1 MKPIIYFR
9 ISIFILLLSIS
20 YTVFAKKKIIR
31 YKNFEREYK
40 KNSNLKT
47 LSKHFNLRYILLLDT
62 TYKKE
67 FFRYD
72 AELKKDYAS
81 SSAGLKKQKGRVV
94 FSTKLKNISRVF
106 NSKRLKKRI
115 IGLNCGKCK
124 IKHPIYIKG
133 NTAIVKIIG
142 DDFSG
147 VYYFYLEN
155 GKMKQKVLSLCVI
168 SALPGVVIK

>member
-20 YTVFAKKKIIR
+20 YTVSAKKKIVR
-31 YKNFEREYK
+31 YKDFEIAYK

-47 LSKHFNLRYILLLDT
+47 LSKRFNLSYILLLDT
-62 TYKKE
+62 TYKEE

-72 AELKKDYAS
+72 TELKKDYAS

-115 IGLNCGKCK
+115 ISFTCGTGRYKKSK
-124 IKHPIYIKG
+124 IKYPIYIKG
-133 NTAIVKIIG
+133 NTAIVKIVG
-142 DDFSG
+142 DDFWD

-155 GKMKQKVLSLCVI
+155 GKMKVKI
-168 SALPGVVIK
+168 IKMWAIDV